1 MYKGHGMKRLQV
13 TRTVCIIA
21 MAMCAALMTT
31 AADSQ
36 EKQINPGEHPRPP
49 QPKPRHVYYSYGL
62 SFQTEDAKVPVAE
75 DGTHDPT
82 DEAVRVL
89 QEPYVGMKGFPR
101 DNQGLVDWIQ
111 ALEKGYINP
120 RKGLTG
126 KEQMFPVDFD
136 IIFTNTRS
144 MPYVRFPHRQH
155 TEWLTCGNCHPLI
168 FIPQKGG
175 NPITMSAII
184 QGQFCGVCHGKVAF
198 PPTKNC
204 GRCHS
209 VPQEVSVKR

>member
-1 MYKGHGMKRLQV
+1 MYSRYAMKGGR
-13 TRTVCIIA
+13 
-21 MAMCAALMTT
+21 MAWGLWAAIAALCAGVT
-31 AADSQ
+31 AGTAHAQ
-36 EKQINPGEHPRPP
+36 PPVKQPP
-49 QPKPRHVYYSYGL
+49 PIHQYYLRGGQ
-62 SFQTEDAKVPVAE
+62 FQVDGRDVPPAK
-75 DGTHDPT
+75 DGVHDPT
-82 DEAVRVL
+82 DEAVQIL
-89 QEPYVGMKGFPR
+89 ADPGLAMKDFPR
-101 DNQGLVDWIQ
+101 DSEGLVDWVQ

-126 KEQMFPVDFD
+126 KEEMFPVDFD
-136 IIFTNTRS
+136 IIFTNTQS
-144 MPYVRFPHRQH
+144 MPYVRFPHKQH

-198 PPTKNC
+198 GPTYNC

-209 VPQEVSVKR
+209 VPQEISVKR